1 MSVAHDVP
9 VVPSQLSPGPSSS
22 PPRTWLRRIAGGG
35 QLAERCPSFCTDSHF
50 NDDRTYLAD
59 LSHGTYFAGV
69 QVPVF
74 DAEHGT
80 VLAPVLAGRISV
92 DPYSSDP
99 ARNVPHVDVEPWQD
113 EVMECLDPDDLAVLI
128 AQVRAQADYLATI
141 HAQLVAARAEHG
153 QLA

>member
-1 MSVAHDVP
+1 MSIVTSEAVP
-9 VVPSQLSPGPSSS
+9 VPSPAAPSPS
-22 PPRTWLRRIAGGG
+22 PRSWLRKIAGGG
-35 QLAERCPSFCTDSHF
+35 QIIEACPSYCTDSHF

-69 QVPVF
+69 ELPVF

-80 VLAPVLAGRISV
+80 RLAPVLSGRINI

-99 ARNVPHVDVEPWQD
+99 RRNVPHMDLEPWQD
-113 EVMECLDPDDLAVLI
+113 EVMECLDPEEVAAVI
-128 AQVRAQADYLATI
+128 AKVRAQCDRLEEL